1 MQLEDYFDFLAP
13 DDIRIKG
20 HRIGIE
26 DVLYEYL
33 FNAKTPDELQRRFP
47 SLTHEEIYATI
58 LYYLHNQDTVTKYLE
73 DWLEYCNRAERE
85 QELNPP
91 PIVQKLRQARE
102 AIARGEEPPKIDPDE
117 FRDQIIYL
125 SSI

>member
-1 MQLEDYFDFLAP
+1 M
-13 DDIRIKG
+13 
-20 HRIGIE
+20 
-26 DVLYEYL
+26 YEHI

-47 SLTHEEIYATI
+47 TLTLEQIYATI
-58 LYYLHNQDTVTKYLE
+58 TYYLHNKEKIDAYLA
-73 DWLEYCNRAERE
+73 DWIEYCNRVERE

-102 AIARGEEPPKIDPDE
+102 SIARGEELPKIDPDE
-117 FRDQIIYL
+117 FQDQIIYL